1 MKKQV
6 LFVALA
12 TIFSMSVFAQE
23 AVRPDTAYG
32 VSHEEEDVLPLYC
45 NHYTGNN
52 LNYYVFGWGG
62 VTTWETLKLGVDST
76 NVMYCQDMKWD
87 IMGTSTDNP
96 AVSDFSAFK
105 KLHFDVWVPEA
116 RHINLT
122 FETATGAKPTCHF
135 QLNAG
140 WNTID
145 AEPAWWKD
153 ANDQGYDF
161 KDVKFLI
168 FEKYKKADREELDSC
183 SSAEGTPF
191 AFANIYWWKE
201 PAPKNIPAT
210 APAAPTLAESKVMA
224 LFSSAYQTRT
234 YNFTA
239 MNWGNEWIEYAYTD
253 GQHIYHWES
262 FAWGGFG
269 GSEESYALPESP
281 IYDMMHADVYVTVDS
296 KLKFTFEA
304 NGGRWKN
311 GAFIDLEANKWNS
324 VTLDLLNA
332 PYDSYDFSDF
342 RYLIL
347 EGFEK
352 AEGGSAEGTPLSIG
366 NVYFYSSMDQAV
378 ENVEAGKV
386 ATKRIIDGKLVIE
399 KNGVRYNAQG
409 TQF

>member
-23 AVRPDTAYG
+23 AVRPDTAMG
-32 VSHEEEDVLPLYC
+32 KPAHEAEDVMAIYC
-45 NHYTGNN
+45 NHYATNN
-52 LNYYVFGWGG
+52 LHYDVQRWVEGI
-62 VTTWETLKLGVDST
+62 VWEELTLGADST
-76 NVMYCQDMKWD
+76 KVYYCPAMSYE
-87 IMGTSTDNP
+87 GLASNP
-96 AVSDFSAFK
+96 IEVRDFSGYK
-105 KLHFDVWVPEA
+105 KLHFDAWVPDTV
-116 RHINLT
+116 IISLT
-122 FETATGAKPTCHF
+122 VETSVQGVKHHCWFT
-135 QLNAG
+135 LNKG
-140 WNTID
+140 WNTVD
-145 AEPAWWKD
+145 CELGWWDKEG
-153 ANDQGYDF
+153 AAYDW
-161 KDVKFLI
+161 KDVKYFI
-168 FEKYKKADREELDSC
+168 FDQYMTRDSV
-183 SSAEGTPF
+183 SYEGNPF
-191 AFANIYWWKE
+191 AFANIYFWND
-201 PAPKNIPAT
+201 PAPENIPAE

-239 MNWGNEWIEYAYTD
+239 MMNWGNEWIDYAYTD

-332 PYDSYDFSDF
+332 PYDTYDFSDF

-399 KNGVRYNAQG
+399 KNGVQYTVLG

>member
-23 AVRPDTAYG
+23 AVRPDTAMG
-32 VSHEEEDVLPLYC
+32 KPAHEAEDVMAIYC
-45 NHYTGNN
+45 NHYATNN
-52 LNYYVFGWGG
+52 LHYDVQRWVEGI
-62 VTTWETLKLGVDST
+62 VWEELTLGADST
-76 NVMYCQDMKWD
+76 KVYYCPAMSYE
-87 IMGTSTDNP
+87 GLASNP
-96 AVSDFSAFK
+96 IEVRDFSGYK
-105 KLHFDVWVPEA
+105 KLHFDVWAPEA
-116 RHINLT
+116 CRISLT
-122 FETATGAKPTCHF
+122 VETEAGVKHHCPF
-135 QLNAG
+135 GLNAG

-145 AEPAWWKD
+145 ADPAWWDKEGD
-153 ANDQGYDF
+153 AYDW

-168 FEKYKKADREELDSC
+168 FDQYKTADDAASFD
-183 SSAEGTPF
+183 GNPF
-191 AFANIYWWKE
+191 AFANIYFWND
-201 PAPKNIPAT
+201 PAPENIPAE

-239 MNWGNEWIEYAYTD
+239 MNWGNEWIDYAYTD

-332 PYDSYDFSDF
+332 PYDTYDFSDF

-378 ENVEAGKV
+378 ENVEAGEV
-386 ATKRIIDGKLVIE
+386 ATKRIIDGKLVII
-399 KNGVRYNAQG
+399 KNGVQYTVLG